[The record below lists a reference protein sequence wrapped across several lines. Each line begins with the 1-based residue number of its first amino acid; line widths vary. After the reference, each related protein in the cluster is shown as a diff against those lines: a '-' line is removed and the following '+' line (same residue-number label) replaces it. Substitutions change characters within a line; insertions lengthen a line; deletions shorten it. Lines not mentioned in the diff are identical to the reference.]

1 MLVLLT
7 EGRCHPCCCQVTVE
21 FADEP
26 SLSFI
31 CAEVD
36 CKVVH
41 EFIGGYIFL
50 STRAKDQNESL
61 DEEMFYKL
69 TSGWVWAGPDR
80 PARAQEGE
88 GFVWGGQGNHSR
100 WNLFDPFFIVGAV
113 MKNPEQHHVIFMF
126 SSMNAERLFVTALI
140 LRRIQS
146 RWNFWPAVVT
156 QTWPRKFVFSG
167 LPLLLL
173 LWCHQLASMS
183 SLYNQSNAR
192 FHPKDH
198 RFSPS
203 TLSCFFPPSSVT
215 RLKALTSNWRVCDVT
230 DRSAARSFYISEIML
245 KFMNKLL
252 MKCFDK
258 SEHVPVWQLW
268 HWRLLTVSMSA
279 DATDKC
285 TRMAS
290 RGLENFRCSLIS
302 TRWCKVNFRQVMRV
316 HYTIEQLAALAPR
329 HPSASHPY
337 SIVLL
342 LITHQQQK
350 SCLKNMQFF
359 LFCPLYEGSVN
370 EVLLFLFVTNVKTHF
385 IELYRIFF
393 VWEGEPSVNV

>member
-1 MLVLLT
+1 
-7 EGRCHPCCCQVTVE
+7 
-21 FADEP
+21 
-26 SLSFI
+26 
-31 CAEVD
+31 
-36 CKVVH
+36 
-41 EFIGGYIFL
+41 
-50 STRAKDQNESL
+50 
-61 DEEMFYKL
+61 
-69 TSGWVWAGPDR
+69 
-80 PARAQEGE
+80 
-88 GFVWGGQGNHSR
+88 
-100 WNLFDPFFIVGAV
+100 

-203 TLSCFFPPSSVT
+203 TLSCFFPPSSVA

-230 DRSAARSFYISEIML
+230 DHSAARSFYISEIML

-258 SEHVPVWQLW
+258 NEHVPVRQLW

-302 TRWCKVNFRQVMRV
+302 TRWYKVNFRQVMRV

-342 LITHQQQK
+342 LITHQQQV
-350 SCLKNMQFF
+350 MFEEYAIF
-359 LFCPLYEGSVN
+359 PLLSSVWR
-370 EVLLFLFVTNVKTHF
+370 LSKWSIIIFVCN
-385 IELYRIFF
+385 
-393 VWEGEPSVNV
+393 